1 MKKTIVYL
9 SILFIVLILFSLLFW
24 FYEVKNFTSRASVSD
39 QGFSQENSYV
49 FVSPLKA
56 KANNQEKIRTTVFLL
71 NNQGL
76 GVANTAI
83 LFTPNSK
90 LNVFVEQ
97 GTTDSF
103 GKAVFDIS
111 SEAAGEFYLEFIVNN
126 KSLIQKAH
134 LSFY

>member
-1 MKKTIVYL
+1 MKKTIIYL
-9 SILFIVLILFSLLFW
+9 SILFTVLILFSILFW
-24 FYEVKNFTSRASVSD
+24 FYEVKNFTGRASVSD
-39 QGFSQENSYV
+39 QSFSQENSYV

-76 GVANTAI
+76 GVANTAV
-83 LFTPNSK
+83 LFTENSK
-90 LNVFVEQ
+90 LNVLAEQ

-111 SEAAGEFYLEFIVNN
+111 SSTPGEFYLEFMVNN
-126 KSLIQKAH
+126 KPLIQKAH